1 MKTISAAC
9 LKWKTCL
16 DDIYKIGNYYS
27 RPNVKIYCASTWY
40 TLQTNCWTSKTL
52 TSDKNVHLQ
61 YHAMLF
67 ATFLWDHAYAHVCV
81 NAYWLIWIYN

>member
-1 MKTISAAC
+1 M
-9 LKWKTCL
+9 
-16 DDIYKIGNYYS
+16 
-27 RPNVKIYCASTWY
+27 
-40 TLQTNCWTSKTL
+40 

-81 NAYWLIWIYN
+81 NAYWLIWIYNEMKVGIDLNVVGMKVI